1 MTVGL
6 GSDRMELM
14 SFGEFESLY
23 DKIYHSGEER
33 DRKSLATAT
42 NGIYGFTPQARP
54 VLCRLLMAQAGLYQ
68 ALMRTRSSTMATPR
82 DPAGGRALVEI
93 QDLDRFRLPGRQLDA
108 PLGVELS
115 AVHAYLVKLL
125 A

>member
-1 MTVGL
+1 M
-6 GSDRMELM
+6 DLM
-14 SFGEFESLY
+14 SFGEFEALY
-23 DKIYHSGEER
+23 DKIYHFGEER

-42 NGIYGFTPQARP
+42 NSIYGFTPQARP
-54 VLCRLLMAQAGLYQ
+54 VLCRMLMGQAGLYQ
-68 ALMRTRSSTMATPR
+68 ALVRTRSSTIPTPR
-82 DPAGGRALVEI
+82 DPAGWRALVEI
-93 QDLDRFRLPGRQLDA
+93 QNLDRFRLPGRELDA